1 MDDRERHAAGMQV
14 RRAVL
19 GDAHV
24 DRANAAQTDLTAPFQ
39 DLITRY
45 AWGEIWTR
53 PGLPRH
59 TRSLLTIAMMVALG
73 RDGELRLHLR
83 AASNNG
89 VTRDEIQ
96 ETLLQTAIYCGVS
109 YERDGKKNIGVIAQ
123 EIREILPEVVHE
135 GNDEQKTLSVSY
147 GNIVGLLVEAIKEL
161 NAKVEDLQ
169 NQLANK

>member
-1 MDDRERHAAGMQV
+1 MQV

-24 DRANAAQTDLTAPFQ
+24 DRATAAQTELTAPFQ

-59 TRSLLTIAMMVALG
+59 TRSLLTIAMMVALN

-83 AASNNG
+83 AAANNG
-89 VTRDEIQ
+89 VTREEIQ
-96 ETLLQTAIYCGVS
+96 EVLLQTAIYCGVPAA
-109 YERDGKKNIGVIAQ
+109 NHAFHLAQ
-123 EIREILPEVVHE
+123 AVFA
-135 GNDEQKTLSVSY
+135 DMDA
-147 GNIVGLLVEAIKEL
+147 EAA
-161 NAKVEDLQ
+161 AK
-169 NQLANK
+169 